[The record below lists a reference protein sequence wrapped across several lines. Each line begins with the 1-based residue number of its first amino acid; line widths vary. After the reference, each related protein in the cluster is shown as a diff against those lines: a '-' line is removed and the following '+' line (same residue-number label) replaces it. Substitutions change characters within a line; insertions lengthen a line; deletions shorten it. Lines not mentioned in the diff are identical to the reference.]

1 MAIKLEYNSCL
12 FEEAFDAAVVNY
24 IDVNN
29 TKKELEQEQKEWREN
44 QEEIKKE
51 KLAAGESYEIEERDW
66 PTFSYAKF
74 KTRKE

>member
-12 FEEAFDAAVVNY
+12 FEEAFDGAVLNY
-24 IDVNN
+24 VDVNN
-29 TKKELEQEQKEWREN
+29 TKKELEQEQREWREN

-51 KLAAGESYEIEERDW
+51 KVAAGETYEIEEREW
-66 PTFSYAKF
+66 PTYSYAKF

>member
-1 MAIKLEYNSCL
+1 ML
-12 FEEAFDAAVVNY
+12 NY

-51 KLAAGESYEIEERDW
+51 KLAAGESYEIEEKEW